1 MAKWCDEITLI
12 TEVEP
17 QEQYNENGFENP
29 AAEEKRTVFCNKRS
43 VSQGEYYK
51 AQQAGKQVEA
61 KAEVH
66 TVDYA
71 GETLAEFEGKRY
83 SVLKTYEPPDS
94 DIIELTLTDLPTA
107 AETQQDEVDAAETQR
122 EGG

>member
-1 MAKWCDEITLI
+1 MAQWAHDITLI
-12 TEVEP
+12 TEKEP
-17 QEQYNENGFENP
+17 EEKTNENGFQNP
-29 AAEEKRTVFCNKRS
+29 TTEVKNVVFCNKRS

-61 KAEVH
+61 KVEVH
-66 TVDYA
+66 AADYA
-71 GETLAEFEGKRY
+71 GEVLIEFEGRRY

-94 DIIELTLTDLPTA
+94 DVVELTLTDLPTTA
-107 AETQQDEVDAAETQR
+107 KEGQ